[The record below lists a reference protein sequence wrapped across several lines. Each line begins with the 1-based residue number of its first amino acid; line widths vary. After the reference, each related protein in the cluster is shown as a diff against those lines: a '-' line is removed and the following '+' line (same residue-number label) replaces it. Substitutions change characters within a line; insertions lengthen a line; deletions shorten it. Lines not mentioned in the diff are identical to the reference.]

1 MKIKTSKD
9 LAPSVRGSSF
19 RKVTCDLRSRYLT
32 EIATLRRLQREG
44 RRLH

>member
-19 RKVTCDLRSRYLT
+19 RKVTCDLRSRYVT
-32 EIATLRRLQREG
+32 EIPTVRKLQRQG

>member
-1 MKIKTSKD
+1 MKIKTSKE
-9 LAPSVRGSSF
+9 LVPSLKGAAF
-19 RKVTCDLRSRYLT
+19 RKVTCDLRSRYLA